1 MPEIYLTGPEYV
13 FYCKK
18 FTDMYQILPQDKGSK
33 LRPFVTVQGGLVGE
47 GAVAANQVG
56 ITAVQE
62 VTVKNGDSPQNEVT
76 TQRRWFAPRT
86 FNWGHL
92 FDRLDKI
99 RTMGD
104 PNNMYALAAK
114 KAFGRNEDDIII
126 ENFFG
131 TNKTG
136 QGGATSTS
144 FDANNVIAHGSSG
157 MSVEKLLKARTILL
171 ANEIDLDAEK
181 PTVVLT
187 ARQIQELM
195 NDAKYINIQYGK
207 PILDDGELKSFLGF
221 NFVHKEN
228 LPVSSSIRSIPVFVK
243 SCVALGE
250 WETMLIDFSSR
261 KDKQSKPYL
270 YMEHTIG
277 ATRLDEKG
285 CVKIECSEA

>member
-33 LRPFVTVQGGLVGE
+33 LRPYVTVQGGLVGE

-56 ITAVQE
+56 ITSVQE

-76 TQRRWFAPRT
+76 TDRRWFAPKT

-114 KAFGRNEDDIII
+114 KAFGRNEDDVIISA
-126 ENFFG
+126 FFG

-136 QGGATSTS
+136 QYGATSTS
-144 FDANNVIAHGSSG
+144 FAVGNVIAAGGTG

-171 ANEIDLDAEK
+171 ANEIDIEAER
-181 PTVVLT
+181 PVCVLT
-187 ARQIQELM
+187 AKQEADLM
-195 NDAKYINIQYGK
+195 NDAKYNNIQYGT
-207 PILDDGELKSFLGF
+207 PILDSGKLKSYLGF
-221 NFVHKEN
+221 DFVHKEG
-228 LPVSSSIRSIPVFVK
+228 LPTDSGSRQIPVFVK

-270 YMEHTIG
+270 YMEQTIG

-285 CVKIECSEA
+285 CVSILCAEA

>member
-33 LRPFVTVQGGLVGE
+33 LRPYVTVQGGLVGE

-56 ITAVQE
+56 ITSVQE

-76 TQRRWFAPRT
+76 TDRRWFAPKT

-114 KAFGRNEDDIII
+114 KAFGRNEDDVIIDA
-126 ENFFG
+126 FFNA
-131 TNKTG
+131 NKTG
-136 QGGATSTS
+136 QYGATSTS
-144 FDANNVIAHGSSG
+144 FSAGNIVAASGTG

-171 ANEIDLDAEK
+171 ANEIDIENER
-181 PTVVLT
+181 PVCVLT
-187 ARQIQELM
+187 AKQEEDLM
-195 NDAKYINIQYGK
+195 NDAKYNNIQYGT
-207 PILDDGELKSFLGF
+207 PILDSGKLKSYLGF
-221 NFVHKEN
+221 DFVHKEG
-228 LPVSSSIRSIPVFVK
+228 LPISSSTRKIPVFVK

-270 YMEHTIG
+270 YMEQTIG
-277 ATRLDEKG
+277 ATRLNEKG
-285 CVKIECSEA
+285 CVEIDCTEA